1 MGDRCHRNTMK
12 EERAVERGL
21 RDTLQEERV
30 VHCTVALVIEIIE
43 KVLLEGPSPVQSL
56 LCGWCVPD

>member
-1 MGDRCHRNTMK
+1 MK

-43 KVLLEGPSPVQSL
+43 KVLLEGPSPVQ
-56 LCGWCVPD
+56 CTVPPVWLVCT